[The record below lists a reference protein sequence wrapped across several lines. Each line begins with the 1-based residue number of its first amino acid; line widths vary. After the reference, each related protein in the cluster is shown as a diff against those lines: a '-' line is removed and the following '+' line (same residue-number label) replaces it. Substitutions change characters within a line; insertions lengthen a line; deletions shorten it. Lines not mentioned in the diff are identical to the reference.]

1 MLGRGP
7 RCAGW
12 AVTGAIHA
20 AMLLALASALAPK
33 RPPAPVPLTISAR
46 LVTSKPTSE
55 VAPPSSIPVELPRSA
70 LSVPPMPDIP
80 PPPVH
85 IEAAPPIAVA
95 ATPLRFDPPAAAPA
109 DQGPAA
115 ARPVAVAA
123 VSTVATASPS
133 VPATVP
139 APPTTDVPV
148 QMPADHRA
156 CSARQIER
164 HYPGMLR
171 DRGIEGR
178 VVLRVKVDADG
189 HAAEVL
195 VAGGS
200 GWRLLDEAA
209 RRVAE
214 ACPFIPARRGDQRL
228 VSWVE
233 YPVRFALQ
241 ASPLQ

>member
-1 MLGRGP
+1 MSP
-7 RCAGW
+7 RWTGW

-20 AMLLALASALAPK
+20 AMLLALASAFAPK

-46 LVTSKPTSE
+46 VAPSKPTSDSTP
-55 VAPPSSIPVELPRSA
+55 PPSLHVELPRSA
-70 LSVPPMPDIP
+70 LSAPPIPDMP
-80 PPPVH
+80 PPPVQ
-85 IEAAPPIAVA
+85 IEVAQPIAVA

-109 DQGPAA
+109 DQGTAA
-115 ARPVAVAA
+115 ARPVAVVT
-123 VSTVATASPS
+123 VSTTATTSPPA
-133 VPATVP
+133 PATVP
-139 APPTTDVPV
+139 APATTDVPV

-171 DRGIEGR
+171 DRGVEGR

-189 HAAEVL
+189 HAAEV
-195 VAGGS
+195 VVSGGS

-214 ACPFIPARRGDQRL
+214 SCPFIPARRGDQRL

>member
-1 MLGRGP
+1 MSP
-7 RCAGW
+7 RWTGW

-20 AMLLALASALAPK
+20 AMLLALASAFAPK

-46 LVTSKPTSE
+46 LVPSKPTSE
-55 VAPPSSIPVELPRSA
+55 AKPPSSIPVDLPRSA
-70 LSVPPMPDIP
+70 LSVPPTPDIP
-80 PPPVH
+80 PPPLQ
-85 IEAAPPIAVA
+85 IEVTPPIAVA
-95 ATPLRFDPPAAAPA
+95 ATPLRFDPPAAAAA
-109 DQGPAA
+109 DQTAPA
-115 ARPVAVAA
+115 ARPVALAA
-123 VSTVATASPS
+123 ASTTLP
-133 VPATVP
+133 VP
-139 APPTTDVPV
+139 APARTPANVLAPATTDAPV

-156 CSARQIER
+156 CSARQIDR
-164 HYPGMLR
+164 HYPGLLR

-178 VVLRVKVDADG
+178 VVLRVKVDTDG
-189 HAAEVL
+189 HAAEVV

-214 ACPFIPARRGDQRL
+214 SCPFIPARRGDQRL
-228 VSWVE
+228 ASWVE